1 MKRFE
6 VWLVN
11 LDPTIGSE
19 IKKTRP
25 AVIVSPDELN
35 EHLNT
40 VAVVPLTQGRAYPFR
55 IATKVK
61 GKDGVAA
68 RAFENAIYY
77 VFANSVGRQGGGRWS
92 AGDSKIVAPNE
103 QVLALADN
111 ESEAVLVATLDLA
124 KATRSYAERSM
135 EHPRFLA
142 ADWKRMVAK
151 VRKQAA
157 AASAEFDL
165 P

>member
-1 MKRFE
+1 MKRLD

-40 VAVVPLTQGRAYPFR
+40 VTVVPLTTGRAYPFR

-68 RAFENAIYY
+68 VDQVRTVDKRRLVRRIASIRGKTGEAILNA
-77 VFANSVGRQGGGRWS
+77 
-92 AGDSKIVAPNE
+92 
-103 QVLALADN
+103 
-111 ESEAVLVATLDLA
+111 LVEMFT
-124 KATRSYAERSM
+124 
-135 EHPRFLA
+135 P
-142 ADWKRMVAK
+142 
-151 VRKQAA
+151 
-157 AASAEFDL
+157 
-165 P
+165 